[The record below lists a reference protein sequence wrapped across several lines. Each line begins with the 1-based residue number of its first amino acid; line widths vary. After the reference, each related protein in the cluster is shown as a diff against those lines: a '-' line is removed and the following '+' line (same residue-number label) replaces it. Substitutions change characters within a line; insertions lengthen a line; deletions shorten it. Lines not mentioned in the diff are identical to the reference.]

1 MSQPDLNA
9 LLAQAQQMQTKM
21 AALQQELARR
31 KVEGSAGAGMVTV
44 VASGEL
50 RILEVRIEPS
60 LFESEDRA
68 MIEDLVA
75 AAVNVAIQNA
85 QRMVQEEM
93 QRAAGAL
100 GPMLGQQPG

>member
-1 MSQPDLNA
+1 MDPGDVPWLTTE
-9 LLAQAQQMQTKM
+9 QM
-21 AALQQELARR
+21 
-31 KVEGSAGAGMVTV
+31 VEV
-44 VASGEL
+44 
-50 RILEVRIEPS
+50 
-60 LFESEDRA
+60 DRA